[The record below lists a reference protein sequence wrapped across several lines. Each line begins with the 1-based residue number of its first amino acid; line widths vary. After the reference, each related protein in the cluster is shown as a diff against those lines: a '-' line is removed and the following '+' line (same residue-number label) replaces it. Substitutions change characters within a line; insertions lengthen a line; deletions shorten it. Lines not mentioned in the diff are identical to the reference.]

1 MEQRGV
7 VAHSLSTEEKRRFN
21 SGLSH
26 HPALLGVGAGLL

>member
-21 SGLSH
+21 SGLFH